1 VGTSLIRQWASV
13 IWLEAIEEKPRE
25 LMIMAMVRAHMC
37 QQLGVAMGSR
47 NVDQFFTVGLLS
59 LLDALI
65 DRPMSVVLEDLPLVD
80 EVKDA
85 LILRTGLMGTSLNCV
100 EAYERCDW
108 DRISCA
114 NVDAKKIRDAYLNS
128 VAWSRAVIHQL
139 VN

>member
-1 VGTSLIRQWASV
+1 
-13 IWLEAIEEKPRE
+13 
-25 LMIMAMVRAHMC
+25 MAMGC
-37 QQLGVAMGSR
+37 K

-65 DRPMSVVLEDLPLVD
+65 DRPMSVVLEELPLVD

-85 LILRTGLMGTSLNCV
+85 LMLRTGLLGTSLNCV

-108 DRISCA
+108 ERTSCA
-114 NVDAKKIRDAYLNS
+114 NLDKKKIREAYLTS